1 MADVFTFTTDSGE
14 TIELAPFKSIP
25 SGVFRK
31 ARSLN
36 YLDQIFSLIESAA
49 DEENLAKV
57 DAIPVDQID
66 ALFEAWA
73 DGADVPKS

>member
-1 MADVFTFTTDSGE
+1 MADLFTYTTPLGVD
-14 TIELAPFKSIP
+14 IDLKPFKSIP

-31 ARSLN
+31 ARHLN
-36 YLDQIFSLIESAA
+36 YLDQIFALIEEAA

-57 DAIPVDQID
+57 DALPVDQID